1 MATTMTN
8 PKPKQIKK
16 NSQSNKS
23 RKYIL
28 FKILLTCIK
37 DQGLMAQ
44 FVMKI

>member
-8 PKPKQIKK
+8 PKPKQIK